1 MDISTKARIAVGF
14 EKLLE
19 TKTFEEITT
28 KNIVDESGVSKAT
41 FYRHFKDKY
50 DVLGYGIKNS
60 LESFFEPYI
69 SERCSLKTVHED
81 FQEYLFSKKEFYY
94 KAMKTEGPNSFENS
108 LIEASVDLFYKIFE
122 EKSVKVT
129 KEIADITD
137 LYCHGATS
145 YLRKWIMGGFKETPE
160 YISKIT
166 YESIPEKIKKYL

>member
-1 MDISTKARIAVGF
+1 MDMSVKQKIAYNF
-14 EKLLE
+14 EKLL
-19 TKTFEEITT
+19 TSKSFDDITVM
-28 KNIVDESGVSKAT
+28 NIVEASGISKAT
-41 FYRHFKDKY
+41 FYRYFKDKY

-60 LESFFEPYI
+60 IDSFFEPYLKGY
-69 SERCSLKTVHED
+69 SLKTVHFD
-81 FQEYLFSKKEFYY
+81 FQEYLYSKKDFFY